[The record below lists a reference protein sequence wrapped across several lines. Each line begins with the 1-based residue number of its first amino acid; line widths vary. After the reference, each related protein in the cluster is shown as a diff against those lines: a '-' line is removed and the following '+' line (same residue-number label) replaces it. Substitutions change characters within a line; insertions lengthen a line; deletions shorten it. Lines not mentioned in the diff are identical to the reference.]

1 MKQYIFFLAL
11 IVLTA
16 TFAEAGKKTEILDKV
31 KKVFSKA
38 KDKVLAGVEDL
49 NNMSEL
55 GCPFIDKWCEDHC
68 DSKKLVG
75 KCENFDCSCVKLGG
89 K

>member
-11 IVLTA
+11 IVLVS

-31 KKVFSKA
+31 KKVFSKGI
-38 KDKVLAGVEDL
+38 AGVADL

-55 GCPFIDKWCEDHC
+55 GCPFIEKWCEDHC
-68 DSKKLVG
+68 ESKKQVG